1 MQTICTL
8 LQTNNHTSTPPLNF
22 YRPDALPDAQPTVPQ
37 QIFLFTYNFCYFGC
51 QLVYGF
57 VNALYGIVFSC
68 QMPTENTADDD
79 ISLLLEFCSSVCRL
93 FVTLKTAAIFL
104 WVYRGFREKLDHQSV
119 VVFPE
124 EKSQL
129 HETPAFLFLSLWRHS
144 NIMPH
149 SPASHT

>member
-1 MQTICTL
+1 MLFLTPNQQCHSRYSYSLTTFAILVASWFMDL
-8 LQTNNHTSTPPLNF
+8 LMH
-22 YRPDALPDAQPTVPQ
+22 
-37 QIFLFTYNFCYFGC
+37 CM
-51 QLVYGF
+51 
-57 VNALYGIVFSC
+57 ALYFRAKCPQRILRTTTFHC
-68 QMPTENTADDD
+68 
-79 ISLLLEFCSSVCRL
+79 FCSSVCRL
-93 FVTLKTAAIFL
+93 FFTLKTAAIFL